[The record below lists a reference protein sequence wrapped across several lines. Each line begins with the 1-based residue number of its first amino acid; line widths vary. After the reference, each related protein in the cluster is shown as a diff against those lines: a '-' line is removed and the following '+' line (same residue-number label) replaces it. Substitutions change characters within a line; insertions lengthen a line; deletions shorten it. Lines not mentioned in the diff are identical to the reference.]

1 MKETPTPPYLLDS
14 LTRGI
19 DVIHLL
25 AQLHDEPVSL
35 AELSRKARINKTTVL
50 RILRTLEHKG
60 WAVQTAPGQFRLAV
74 RFVENRIK
82 RIGFSSRDN
91 RLSFPATVAA
101 SILRTTAE
109 HGVGLLSL
117 DNRSSN
123 AQTIRN
129 AERMIR
135 ERVDCA
141 VVFQAESTTGPELS
155 SLFNESAIPL
165 ISIDMA
171 VAGASYFGADNY
183 SAGLSAGRA
192 LARTL
197 SDMGRDRVDEILL
210 VGNMQFG
217 SLPAARLN
225 GFLKAFEKHYRH
237 FAGTPVST
245 VDSRGS
251 FETGIRLLR
260 KKMRATQ
267 RRNGIVVC
275 VSDPLAMGAIPAIEE
290 AGRSKGW
297 LVWSFGGAPDVR
309 MELRRS
315 GSPLVG
321 VVGFGPEQ
329 YGPQIWNMVSSL
341 MEGQPAQP
349 AIFAKMKVLTR
360 ENIDSLYPHDLELMA
375 NPETIRT

>member
-1 MKETPTPPYLLDS
+1 MKETPYLLDS

-25 AQLHDEPVSL
+25 AQLRDEPVSL
-35 AELSRKARINKTTVL
+35 AELSRQARINKTTVL

-74 RFVENRIK
+74 RFVENRLR
-82 RIGFSSRDN
+82 RIGYSSRDN
-91 RLSFPATVAA
+91 RLSFPGAVTA
-101 SILRTTAE
+101 SIQRTAAE
-109 HGVGLLSL
+109 NGVGILSL

-141 VVFQAESTTGPELS
+141 VVFQAESTTGAELS

-192 LARTL
+192 MARALTET
-197 SDMGRDRVDEILL
+197 GRDRVEEILL
-210 VGNMQFG
+210 VGNLQFG

-237 FAGTPVST
+237 FAGIAVSAL
-245 VDSRGS
+245 DSRGS

-260 KKMRATQ
+260 KKMRTTQ
-267 RRNGIVVC
+267 RRNGMVVC

-290 AGRSKGW
+290 AGRAKGW

-329 YGPQIWNMVSSL
+329 YGPQIWKMVSSL
-341 MEGQPAQP
+341 MEGQPSQP

-360 ENIDSLYPHDLELMA
+360 DNIDSLYPHDLELMGS
-375 NPETIRT
+375 PTRT